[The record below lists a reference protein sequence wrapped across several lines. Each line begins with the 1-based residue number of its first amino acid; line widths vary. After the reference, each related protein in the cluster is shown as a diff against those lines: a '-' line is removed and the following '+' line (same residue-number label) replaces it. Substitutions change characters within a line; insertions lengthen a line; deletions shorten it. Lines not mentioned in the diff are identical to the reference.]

1 MIDATRYL
9 RAKAKG
15 RARLLKVATSYAVA
29 WKRRDPDTDEEL
41 PEEIVEVRMD
51 EVQARAKA
59 LADERR
65 DILAVIGE
73 LQAL

>member
-1 MIDATRYL
+1 MIARYL

-15 RARLLKVATSYAVA
+15 RARLLKAGTGQFAIA
-29 WKRRDPDTDEEL
+29 FRRRDPDTDEEL
-41 PEEIVEVRMD
+41 TEEIFEVRID
-51 EVQARAKA
+51 DLQARAKA

-73 LQAL
+73 MQAL